1 MEHLNTRSVN
11 LMKIWILDSDV
22 DKYEN
27 LMWKEDFNLD
37 EVQSFDG
44 RKKTKDWNPIKV
56 KRMYDREFS
65 NTPGFSSHIPV
76 FDATATNVLRDLL
89 EGDAEILPLDCV
101 EGDFFAINVTRVL
114 DCIDYEKSSYKTFR
128 DGKRIM
134 RFINYVF
141 KPDEVETHQIFKIPD
156 ERLRRPFV
164 SDEFRNRVIEC
175 GLTGFVFKLAWDS
188 EQE

>member
-1 MEHLNTRSVN
+1 MR
-11 LMKIWILDSDV
+11 IWSLDCDV

-27 LMWKEDFNLD
+27 LMWKEKFDLE

-44 RKKTKDWNPIKV
+44 REKSKDWNPIKV
-56 KRMYDREFS
+56 KRMYNREFS

-76 FDATATNVLRDLL
+76 FDNDAVNVLYDLL
-89 EGDAEILPLDCV
+89 EGSAEVLPLDCE
-101 EGDFFAINVTRVL
+101 EGTFFAINVTKVI

-128 DGKRIM
+128 DGKRVM

-141 KPDEVETHQIFKIPD
+141 KPDRVKSQHMFKISD
-156 ERLRRPFV
+156 EPLKRPFV
-164 SDEFRNRVIEC
+164 SDEFRNRVIES
-175 GLTGFVFKLAWDS
+175 GLTGFVFKLVWDS

>member
-1 MEHLNTRSVN
+1 
-11 LMKIWILDSDV
+11 MKIWMLDCDV

-27 LMWKEDFNLD
+27 LMWEEGLD
-37 EVQSFDG
+37 INEVNSFDG
-44 RKKTKDWNPIKV
+44 REKAKEWNPIKV

-76 FDATATNVLRDLL
+76 FDADAKNVLQDLL
-89 EGDAEILPLDCV
+89 EGDAEVLPLDCDA
-101 EGDFFAINVTRVL
+101 GDFFVINVTRVL
-114 DCIDYEKSSYKTFR
+114 DCVDYEKSSYKTFR

-141 KPDEVETHQIFKIPD
+141 KSDRVASHHIFKIPD
-156 ERLRRPFV
+156 ESLRRPFV
-164 SDEFRNRVIEC
+164 SDEFRNRVLES